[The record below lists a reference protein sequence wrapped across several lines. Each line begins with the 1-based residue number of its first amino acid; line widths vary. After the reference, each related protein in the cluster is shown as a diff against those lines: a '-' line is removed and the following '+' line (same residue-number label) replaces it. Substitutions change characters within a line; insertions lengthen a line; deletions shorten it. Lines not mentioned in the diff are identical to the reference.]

1 MIRIENPKYRN
12 AFLTL
17 SFYIVLICLII
28 IRYSI
33 IPSGDGMMIIE
44 TIAPIV
50 LPLILLVLLLINIWQ
65 YYYRVK
71 TNIFSILIH
80 ATVILVYLFLLYKF
94 LG

>member
-1 MIRIENPKYRN
+1 MIRIKNQKYRN

-17 SFYIVLICLII
+17 SFYLVLIFLII

-33 IPSGDGMMIIE
+33 IPSGKGMMIIE

-50 LPLILLVLLLINIWQ
+50 FPLILLALLIINIWQ
-65 YYYRVK
+65 YYYRAK

-80 ATVILVYLFLLYKF
+80 TTVILIYLFLLYKF